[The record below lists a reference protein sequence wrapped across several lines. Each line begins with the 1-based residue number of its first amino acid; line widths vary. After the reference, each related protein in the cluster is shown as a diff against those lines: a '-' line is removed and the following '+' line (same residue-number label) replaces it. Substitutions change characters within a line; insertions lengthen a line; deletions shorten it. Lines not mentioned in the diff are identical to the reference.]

1 MGLHPQL
8 PDELGGVDW
17 WPGGHLL
24 PGLCEYTLLFI
35 PGATMGQNNHDVL
48 PGERE
53 CLTDS
58 SLNLSGFSEN
68 LPDLSLQISKSSW
81 SWAQCKMLQDQDL
94 RA

>member
-1 MGLHPQL
+1 MSRVVGLHPQL

-24 PGLCEYTLLFI
+24 PGPCEYTLLFI

-53 CLTDS
+53 CQPQ
-58 SLNLSGFSEN
+58 
-68 LPDLSLQISKSSW
+68 PDKFIPKLVRVL
-81 SWAQCKMLQDQDL
+81 
-94 RA
+94 